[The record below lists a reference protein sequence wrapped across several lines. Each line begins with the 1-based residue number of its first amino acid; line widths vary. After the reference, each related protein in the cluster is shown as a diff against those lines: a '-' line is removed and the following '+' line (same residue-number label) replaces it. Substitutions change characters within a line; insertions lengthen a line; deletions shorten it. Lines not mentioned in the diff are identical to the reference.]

1 VLPTSQTTAPV
12 PFSATIAPGKED
24 GPSPLVGFTYCQYL
38 VNNVPVTAVPPASIS
53 IDLQAFGT
61 QDNGQ
66 PVSSPVDTFPVTW

>member
-1 VLPTSQTTAPV
+1 
-12 PFSATIAPGKED
+12 
-24 GPSPLVGFTYCQYL
+24 
-38 VNNVPVTAVPPASIS
+38 VPVTAVPPASIS